1 MIIAYSEEFFQKT
14 TEIGEFISSSI
25 RRIYSIGR
33 RGQGGWGKLMREV
46 RGVRLSRE
54 ASAEPQSRK
63 EPAVKYIDKQ

>member
-1 MIIAYSEEFFQKT
+1 
-14 TEIGEFISSSI
+14 
-25 RRIYSIGR
+25 
-33 RGQGGWGKLMREV
+33 MREV